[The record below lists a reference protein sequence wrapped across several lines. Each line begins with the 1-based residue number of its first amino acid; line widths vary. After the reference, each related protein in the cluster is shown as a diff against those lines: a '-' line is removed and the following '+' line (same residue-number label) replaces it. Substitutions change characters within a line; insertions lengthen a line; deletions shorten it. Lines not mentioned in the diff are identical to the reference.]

1 MEKRIKYYSDTDMSI
16 GRSLRQAEQK
26 LLELSSKPSCED
38 VNEALEF
45 ANILKLFRCGRGQQS
60 WSPEYREKLN
70 GMAEKLKAPMGKFWQ
85 GVTDLNFIEVWE
97 KVDWQ
102 YRNDF
107 WEEFANHKVWERVTP
122 ECFAQYLEKEP
133 TLKNILCQ
141 KGVVK
146 RYDEALATHMKQRK
160 DSAEVLLS
168 GYLEDR
174 KDQRKLYFPESL
186 TIPDREK
193 ILKEYVESDQANP
206 NYLGMIV
213 SAKGKKELPISAQ
226 LKYQA
231 KKAFAAY
238 WEEHFKHNKGIEFG
252 CSVEFTNVDNPEGC
266 SYKRNGGNI
275 EAKYDQNWVEE
286 NLDYPTLLNNFIYL
300 FGYTDST
307 CESRFPAVS
316 SEMSPMEKLVGVH
329 SESEY
334 RFGIGYQQRHNIF
347 FLQMVAYTNL
357 LAKHEIELERVF
369 QWFFGTYLKEEFG
382 IENFKY
388 AKCSSGATVLEKVKM
403 LATEMERVFK
413 QYTLY
418 CQDGKINHE
427 LLNMS
432 ADAEKLSALPSLRE
446 RKYIYE
452 ASKDCEFAQSL
463 LFSDQAVMG
472 ITEKGDKQYSTLY
485 DLITEEEVA
494 LDDFHAFQVP
504 RLQWL
509 IQNHC
514 IIEDECGIL
523 RAEPD
528 RVAILKILYD
538 REVVVSGYV
547 QRFQG
552 TLDQMENK
560 GWIRY
565 ESSLFSKPEQH
576 YLNYILNQAEYSN
589 GLQLRNKY
597 VHGTYLDNEKT
608 QYSDYIELLM
618 VMVLVVIKINEEFCY
633 REDTKRNINNL

>member
-1 MEKRIKYYSDTDMSI
+1 MKERIKYYSDTDMSI
-16 GRSLRQAEQK
+16 GRSLQQAEQK
-26 LLELSSKPSCED
+26 LLKLSSIPSCED

-45 ANILKLFRCGRGQQS
+45 ANILKLFRCGRGLQS
-60 WSPEYREKLN
+60 WSSEYREKLK

-85 GVTDLNFIEVWE
+85 GVADLNFIEVWE

-102 YRNDF
+102 YRDDF
-107 WEEFANHKVWERVTP
+107 WEAFANHKVWERVMP
-122 ECFAQYLEKEP
+122 ECFARYLEKEP
-133 TLKNILCQ
+133 TLENILCQ
-141 KGVVK
+141 KDVVK

-186 TIPDREK
+186 TIPDKEK
-193 ILKEYVESDQANP
+193 ILKEYVESDQADP

-226 LKYQA
+226 LKYRA

-238 WEEHFKHNKGIEFG
+238 WEEHFKHNKSMEFG

-369 QWFFGTYLKEEFG
+369 QWFFETYLKEEFG
-382 IENFKY
+382 VENFKY

-413 QYTLY
+413 QYALY

-427 LLNMS
+427 LLHMS

-446 RKYIYE
+446 QKYIYE

-472 ITEKGDKQYSTLY
+472 ITEKGEKQYSTLY
-485 DLITEEEVA
+485 DLITKEEVA

-552 TLDQMENK
+552 TLDQMENE

-597 VHGTYLDNEKT
+597 VHGTYPDDEKT

-618 VMVLVVIKINEEFCY
+618 IMTVVVIKINEEFCY
-633 REDTKRNINNL
+633 RESTKKKT